1 LEILTQNSNANN
13 FTFQDTRINVFID
26 GDEIWFIAK
35 EVSDILG
42 YSETSKMLR
51 RIDNEDKQTVARN
64 RRSFIP
70 LEFFGNQGSLTL
82 INESGLYNSV
92 FGSKLALAKKFKL
105 WVTREV
111 LPSIRKTGSYS
122 ISQDSTIP
130 KSEIQEL
137 TEYSKQVFELLNLVQ
152 AQDSISLHRFSK
164 IFEKQDKKSPLELFD
179 INLENQFFI
188 PTELGKMVGK
198 TPIEINKILEFQG
211 LQFSDNGVWKLTE
224 KGQKVGIEIFG
235 RFFQLK
241 WKIAVLDN
249 I

>member
-1 LEILTQNSNANN
+1 MNDDIISN
-13 FTFQDTRINVFID
+13 FQTYDFQSNKIRLII
-26 GDEIWFIAK
+26 
-35 EVSDILG
+35 
-42 YSETSKMLR
+42 
-51 RIDNEDKQTVARN
+51 IDNEPWFVAKDVSDVLDYSDSQAMTRRLDKSELKSYTDT
-64 RRSFIP
+64 SS
-70 LEFFGNQGSLTL
+70 GQGRKIKIIS
-82 INESGLYNSV
+82 EAGLYMAIL
-92 FGSKLALAKKFKL
+92 GSQKPIAKSFQK
-105 WVTREV
+105 WVTKDI

-137 TEYSKQVFELLNLVQ
+137 TEYSKQAFELLNLVQ
-152 AQDSISLHRFSK
+152 AQDSLSLHRFAK
-164 IFEKQDKKSPLELFD
+164 LFEKQDKKSPLELFD
-179 INLENQFFI
+179 INLDNQFFI